1 MKILNIFGQ
10 SAEEF
15 DEFDDED
22 ECFYYLSIKL
32 IA

>member
-10 SAEEF
+10 SAEEKYA
-15 DEFDDED
+15 FDDED